1 MKRST
6 AHPYDMKLIPARLI
20 VANRGYQRDTDA
32 AEIKSIVSNFD
43 YHHVNPVK
51 VTKKDGLYYAFDGQ
65 HTALAL
71 RTLFGDEYLVPCMV
85 YYDVATVD
93 DEAKLFEEANTK
105 AKGKK
110 VSQMALWKS
119 RIFRNDPTA
128 VTIKNICGNN
138 GLKIATTRNSGKKYI
153 YALNAL
159 ERAYLDLDAVLFGE
173 FIEILASAWDGEADS
188 LTAPI
193 LKGLSRF
200 VEVYHGKYD
209 KTRLVKKLS
218 RTPAIK
224 IICAGNAS
232 VGPGAVKYARE
243 ILNIYNSNLSTQNRL
258 PDLFA

>member
-1 MKRST
+1 MKEIT
-6 AHPYDMKLIPARLI
+6 AHPYEMKLIPARLI
-20 VANRGYQRDTDA
+20 VANRGYQRDTNA
-32 AEIKSIVSNFD
+32 SEIKSIVNSFD

-71 RTLFGDEYLVPCMV
+71 RALFGEEYLVPSMV
-85 YYDVATVD
+85 YYDVVTVD
-93 DEAKLFEEANTK
+93 DEAKLFEEANTI

-119 RIFRNDPTA
+119 RIFRNEPTA
-128 VTIKNICGNN
+128 MTIKGIVESN
-138 GLKIATTRNSGKKYI
+138 GLKIASTRNSGKRYI

-159 ERAYLDLDAVLFGE
+159 ERSYVDLGNDLFKE
-173 FIEILASAWDGEADS
+173 TIEIISKAWSGEPDS

-193 LKGLSRF
+193 IKGISRF
-200 VEVYHGKYD
+200 VKTYHDKYN
-209 KTRLVKKLS
+209 KTDLIRKLS
-218 RTPAIK
+218 RTAAIK

-232 VGPGAVKYARE
+232 IDPGAVKYARE
-243 ILNIYNSNLSTQNRL
+243 ILNVYNANRKQENRL